1 MCGADGHIG
10 IDDLV
15 VSSKAWFTHGGAF
28 STHTDDA
35 TTIPDAFYDA
45 SSTLSCTYISA
56 DSFETMD
63 SRSPVC
69 SSGEEDVYNAILSSS
84 DPALDERYGLQ

>member
-15 VSSKAWFTHGGAF
+15 VSLNAWFTHGGAF

-35 TTIPDAFYDA
+35 TTIPDDFYDG
-45 SSTLSCTYISA
+45 SSTLSCTHISA

-63 SRSPVC
+63 SRSPAC
-69 SSGEEDVYNAILSSS
+69 SSGE
-84 DPALDERYGLQ
+84 